1 MDPALEAEGWTQL
14 FCSLYPRQQWKD
26 TGVYV
31 PTQQRKSLET
41 QRNAHLPPYQY
52 IKINPTFWLI
62 YSVFSPDL
70 ALAWSLAGNE
80 CHGGLHWEIPGLHVF
95 DWEHSLQSLPPL
107 TQKRLFLSIPRAL
120 ALETL
125 RFFSQTSVLFM
136 RTHHTASPVPAPS
149 AAVHT
154 SSWAPSLPPPSF
166 HLGICKMGGKNIFCD
181 LTLHHV
187 FKANSLGFQDTF
199 PQGTKGISAARGLQ
213 ILFYLHIHSPW
224 RPGTAAV
231 LHHAMLIPP
240 DNTSLTGSAEDL
252 TKPLCQSTIAL
263 MGNWA
268 GIRR

>member
-14 FCSLYPRQQWKD
+14 FCSLYPREQWKD
-26 TGVYV
+26 AGVYV

-41 QRNAHLPPYQY
+41 QRNAHLPPYRY

-70 ALAWSLAGNE
+70 ASAWSLAGNE

-95 DWEHSLQSLPPL
+95 DWEHSLQSLSPL

-125 RFFSQTSVLFM
+125 RFFSQTSVLFTG
-136 RTHHTASPVPAPS
+136 THHTASPVPAPS
-149 AAVHT
+149 SCCAHQQLGSLTPT
-154 SSWAPSLPPPSF
+154 SFFPPWNLQNGGEKCLLRFDPPPCF
-166 HLGICKMGGKNIFCD
+166 E
-181 LTLHHV
+181 
-187 FKANSLGFQDTF
+187 ANSLGFQDTF
-199 PQGTKGISAARGLQ
+199 LQGTKGISAARGSQ

-224 RPGTAAV
+224 RPETATV
-231 LHHAMLIPP
+231 LHHAILIPP

-252 TKPLCQSTIAL
+252 TKPWCQSTIAL
-263 MGNWA
+263 TGNWA
-268 GIRR
+268 GIHR